1 MGALVEFAV
10 AVSVAVSV
18 GVGVTLGVGV
28 SLGTGVS
35 LGVSVLW
42 SGAGWSAAR
51 PTKNF
56 ADRVSI
62 K

>member
-1 MGALVEFAV
+1 
-10 AVSVAVSV
+10 
-18 GVGVTLGVGV
+18 
-28 SLGTGVS
+28 
-35 LGVSVLW
+35 VLW